1 MKREALQIFNV
12 VMSNIILISFFY
24 NVGSYNIT
32 SVFVLTIPIL
42 SDSINRNVRL
52 VLIYPLGFS
61 FHVNEYIKE
70 SQIYVSELQI
80 CLR

>member
-1 MKREALQIFNV
+1 MLQTFNV
-12 VMSNIILISFFY
+12 VIRSIRFISFFY
-24 NVGSYNIT
+24 NVGSCNIT

-42 SDSINRNVRL
+42 PDAIKRNVRL

-61 FHVNEYIKE
+61 FRANEYIKE